1 MRGRAD
7 RLLHGILHTEGHPV
21 PSAQV
26 ATDQRVI
33 LGQCDGEERTSLRAV
48 AAEAEVTLVLVQHH
62 FKTKAG
68 LRRAVD
74 RVVLEPSE
82 NQLQLLDGIVDF
94 TRSEIGMLR
103 DAGLASKKRPES
115 HQIVAVLVRQF
126 GELLLQPMIEA
137 VWERAASKGEKQP
150 RLVIRVD
157 D

>member
-1 MRGRAD
+1 MLGD
-7 RLLHGILHTEGHPV
+7 NPPV
-21 PSAQV
+21 V
-26 ATDQRVI
+26 NYIR
-33 LGQCDGEERTSLRAV
+33 
-48 AAEAEVTLVLVQHH
+48 
-62 FKTKAG
+62 
-68 LRRAVD
+68 

-82 NQLQLLDGIVDF
+82 NQLQLLDSIVDF

-103 DAGLASKKRPES
+103 DAGPASKKRPES
-115 HQIVAVLVRQF
+115 HQIVTVLVRQF

>member
-1 MRGRAD
+1 MLG
-7 RLLHGILHTEGHPV
+7 ENPPV
-21 PSAQV
+21 V
-26 ATDQRVI
+26 NYI
-33 LGQCDGEERTSLRAV
+33 
-48 AAEAEVTLVLVQHH
+48 
-62 FKTKAG
+62 
-68 LRRAVD
+68 RRI
-74 RVVLEPSE
+74 VLEPSE

-115 HQIVAVLVRQF
+115 HQILTVLVRQF
-126 GELLLQPMIEA
+126 GELLLQPTIEA

>member
-1 MRGRAD
+1 M
-7 RLLHGILHTEGHPV
+7 LLLGVGGLRWGE
-21 PSAQV
+21 A
-26 ATDQRVI
+26 AALRVS
-33 LGQCDGEERTSLRAV
+33 DVDFLRRRVELTRNAV
-48 AAEAEVTLVLVQHH
+48 AVSGTTVVGTLKGGKDRTVALPRFVIDAI
-62 FKTKAG
+62 AG
-68 LRRAVD
+68 SCQDIR

-115 HQIVAVLVRQF
+115 HQILTVLVRQF

-157 D
+157 H